1 MTVSNALLER
11 CLDFLNSPA
20 VNSNSDYS
28 LQAFKALLNILSVV
42 SGDNSLG
49 HVSLYDLRCI
59 KRVETAIIGVIQSA
73 SKPLFYSDSTTLEY
87 MHALT
92 SFIGQ
97 NTEAFM
103 SPIGVEYLLN
113 FSLNHH
119 HTAGS
124 GIG

>member
-1 MTVSNALLER
+1 M
-11 CLDFLNSPA
+11 
-20 VNSNSDYS
+20 
-28 LQAFKALLNILSVV
+28 
-42 SGDNSLG
+42 
-49 HVSLYDLRCI
+49 SLYDLRCI
-59 KRVETAIIGVIQSA
+59 KRVEAVIIGVIQSA
-73 SKPLFYSDSTTLEY
+73 SKPLFYSDSITMEY

-103 SPIGVEYLLN
+103 SPIGIEFILN

-124 GIG
+124 GVGQGEATVQGKI